1 MGAAKD
7 AIERKR
13 RKWHGKQ
20 VKKGLKRANAQRRVV
35 KNATNELSKTTKRAI
50 VKTMFSASC
59 TGKKK
64 GMDSSR

>member
-7 AIERKR
+7 AIERKH

-20 VKKGLKRANAQRRVV
+20 VKKGMKRAKAQRRVV

-50 VKTMFSASC
+50 VKTMFSVSS
-59 TGKKK
+59 KKN
-64 GMDSSR
+64 G